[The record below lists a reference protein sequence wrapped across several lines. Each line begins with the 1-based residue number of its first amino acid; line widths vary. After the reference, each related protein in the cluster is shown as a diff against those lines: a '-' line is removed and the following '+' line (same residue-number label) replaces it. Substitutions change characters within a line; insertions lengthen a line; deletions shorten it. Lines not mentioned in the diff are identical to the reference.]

1 MALSL
6 RETGETQLFEDQFL
20 LNEEAKFFKNQTEL
34 LQQEK
39 ERLPLLDDEAL
50 AATVSLNSDLK
61 TSVDINA
68 IQQEQNE
75 ALQNEI
81 EDLLREREQFK
92 QFLMEMI
99 AGWETRLSILD
110 FCDENEVR
118 ENLEVFVATDKTQFN
133 NLIYRQWIQ
142 SLRTWNGEPETLQR
156 HLILWQSTFTF
167 RGKACLRERFCPQ
180 LEEIEEEKE
189 DGDLWECDEEESNLE
204 EKVAEMYQSVES
216 LHSESL
222 KDSVDTSVLDSCGSS
237 ISGHDQETNSASGQV
252 KKKKNFLKSWFKK
265 TFKLKAKKAAVSQSS
280 QQCRHHGEIQEEPKP
295 SVRP

>member
-1 MALSL
+1 MFLQKLQQQQMALSL

-68 IQQEQNE
+68 MQQEQNE

-92 QFLMEMI
+92 QFLMIMI

-156 HLILWQSTFTF
+156 HLTLWQSTFTF
-167 RGKACLRERFCPQ
+167 RGKE
-180 LEEIEEEKE
+180 
-189 DGDLWECDEEESNLE
+189 
-204 EKVAEMYQSVES
+204 
-216 LHSESL
+216 
-222 KDSVDTSVLDSCGSS
+222 
-237 ISGHDQETNSASGQV
+237 
-252 KKKKNFLKSWFKK
+252 KNFLKSWFKK

-295 SVRP
+295 SFWRRILHAVCPCLMSREKEESDISFSDDTHNDRLMSKRRRPKSAGAKPLQASSPSSPDS

>member
-6 RETGETQLFEDQFL
+6 RETGETQLIEDQFL

-68 IQQEQNE
+68 MQQEQNE

-92 QFLMEMI
+92 QFLMIMI

-156 HLILWQSTFTF
+156 HL
-167 RGKACLRERFCPQ
+167 
-180 LEEIEEEKE
+180 EEIEEEKE

-204 EKVAEMYQSVES
+204 EKVAGMYQSVES

-295 SVRP
+295 S